1 VVRLR
6 VKYIGADY
14 VALPIGTIREVIAV
28 ENGWYRIMTELGE
41 DYLFPKNLFEI
52 VDGSEADI
60 TKKS

>member
-1 VVRLR
+1 
-6 VKYIGADY
+6 
-14 VALPIGTIREVIAV
+14 
-28 ENGWYRIMTELGE
+28 MTELGE